1 MRRTLDVTGR
11 LYERGA
17 IAVEA
22 AIVLPILLLIIGLPS
37 IPLAFYCRQYSAE
50 QKAVHDAALYLST
63 APRTEMIT
71 AGPDG
76 NPAALTVAKTLM
88 AKEMAGLVPSGTSL
102 NPDFICLYRVA
113 ASPVMKSCTVGNNL
127 DPTHTLIQL
136 GVSMR
141 VTFVNPLTGNDT
153 GNSITPY
160 APVSYLG
167 N

>member
-1 MRRTLDVTGR
+1 MRRTLKAIGR
-11 LYERGA
+11 RYERGSIA
-17 IAVEA
+17 IEA
-22 AIVLPILLLIIGLPS
+22 GIVFPILLLIVVFPS
-37 IPLAFYCRQYSAE
+37 VKLAFFLRQYSAE

-63 APRTEMIT
+63 APRTEMVT
-71 AGPDG
+71 GGPDG
-76 NPAALTVAKTLM
+76 NPAALTLAKTLM

-113 ASPVMKSCTVGNNL
+113 ANPVMKSCTVANNQ
-127 DPTHTLIQL
+127 DVTHTLLQI

-141 VTFVNPLTGNDT
+141 VSFVDPLTGSDT
-153 GNSITPY
+153 GQSITSY